1 MKLILR
7 PGVILAS
14 RRICIA
20 PIAETATVNPVL
32 TRPDDW
38 AMSRRMGETL
48 AESRKN
54 GMAESYSSKLQI
66 WEGWVPAL
74 VHGLPVLERGRQLA
88 PQAEY
93 AQRLFLEETWH
104 RRRTREFPEPFTLQW
119 FLDMENTRHGRQG
132 HWVPRLLEF
141 ARHNGET
148 LLGLG
153 NVLGTDWV
161 QYARHGAQVVACS
174 ASAQHL
180 SLIQRNFELRGLRG
194 KFHHANPAA
203 LPLESASIDVAC
215 LVGLLGETPDPTAVV
230 AEVYRVLK
238 PGGKVLAVAP
248 AKYDID
254 YWCRDWLP
262 WRGLLRAR
270 PPGPAQAT
278 PGYSARRLRRL
289 FAPFIEPRIHK
300 RLLRRAE
307 VPHVWRWLPLPLLER
322 AFGRLLI
329 LKAFKP
335 LSAAISNNVA
345 A

>member
-1 MKLILR
+1 
-7 PGVILAS
+7 
-14 RRICIA
+14 
-20 PIAETATVNPVL
+20 
-32 TRPDDW
+32 
-38 AMSRRMGETL
+38 
-48 AESRKN
+48 
-54 GMAESYSSKLQI
+54 MAESYSTKLQI

-74 VHGLPVLERGRQLA
+74 LHGLPAAERGRQVA
-88 PQAEY
+88 PQGELAE
-93 AQRLFLEETWH
+93 RLFLEETWYH
-104 RRRTREFPEPFTLQW
+104 RRTREFPEPFSLQW
-119 FLDMENTRHGRQG
+119 FLDIENTRHGRRG

-141 ARHNGET
+141 AKHNGET

-161 QYARHGAQVVACS
+161 QYARHGAHVVACS
-174 ASAQHL
+174 SSAQHL

-194 KFHHANPAA
+194 KFQHASFTA
-203 LPLESASIDVAC
+203 LPLEPASIDVAC
-215 LVGLLGETPDPTAVV
+215 LVGPLGEPTDAAAVV

-262 WRGLLRAR
+262 WRRWLRR
-270 PPGPAQAT
+270 PPPD
-278 PGYSARRLRRL
+278 PSDPPSYSARRLRRL
-289 FAPFIEPRIHK
+289 FAPFIEHRVHK

-307 VPHVWRWLPLPLLER
+307 VPHLWRWLPLSLLER
-322 AFGRLLI
+322 SAGRLLV

-335 LSAAISNNVA
+335 LSAAIPTNRA